1 MKKQYIISEV
11 SVIRFDNDDIVT
23 SSGLL
28 NNTVGQDKELDFE
41 SMFLKDSWQ

>member
-1 MKKQYIISEV
+1 MKKQYIFLDV

-28 NNTVGQDKELDFE
+28 NNTTGQDKELDFE
-41 SMFLKDSWQ
+41 SVFQNSWQQ